1 MRDRIEEDKK
11 AGCIA
16 GIKNTTKNFAKNVPN
31 CCIMLMQ
38 GSTGVNLGI
47 ENLLARNAPSIA
59 TAKICGHE

>member
-1 MRDRIEEDKK
+1 
-11 AGCIA
+11 
-16 GIKNTTKNFAKNVPN
+16 
-31 CCIMLMQ
+31 MLMQ